1 MTTATA
7 SKTLKANSTTTAV
20 TLDTKGKQAAARFLE
35 RQGYDVIERDW
46 ECKSGTMDLIVSD
59 EDTLVFVEVKTRSNK
74 DHGLPEEAISKDK
87 RAACEK
93 IAIAYLATADVRD
106 VAVRFDVVSILVV
119 GEDRAFLRHHIN
131 ALSLGE

>member
-7 SKTLKANSTTTAV
+7 NKTLGANDTTTAV
-20 TLDTKGKQAAARFLE
+20 TLDTKGRQAAARFLE

-59 EDTLVFVEVKTRSNK
+59 EDALVFVEVKTRSNN

-87 RAACEK
+87 RATCEK
-93 IAIAYLATADVRD
+93 IAIAYLATAGVRD
-106 VAVRFDVVSILVV
+106 MAVRFDVVSILVV

>member
-1 MTTATA
+1 MTTATVN
-7 SKTLKANSTTTAV
+7 KTLGANDTTTAV

-46 ECKSGTMDLIVSD
+46 KCESGTMDLIVAD
-59 EDTLVFVEVKTRSNK
+59 EDALVFVEVTTRSNK

-93 IAIAYLATADVRD
+93 IAIAYLATADVRMWR
-106 VAVRFDVVSILVV
+106 AFDVVSLIW
-119 GEDRAFLRHHIN
+119 GEDKAFLRTT
-131 ALSLGE
+131 